1 MITKN
6 KTANQLTA
14 LKEWSQNPAAYQ
26 KKLADKKLIKWAL
39 EESPE
44 PIVKNPAMKKAIS
57 DAEIQKRLDKARGP
71 SDWDIIYQS
80 MTPIEKGQWNAEK
93 RKKGMN
99 GKTAELINQPKLEK
113 PKKKK
118 PTTEPVKI
126 NFDIDPSLTA
136 GLWSNVVKPTIT
148 NPTATAAE
156 LSSEGIME
164 AINLLQ
170 SSGMFKKGG
179 KIK

>member
-1 MITKN
+1 MIPEN
-6 KTANQLTA
+6 K
-14 LKEWSQNPAAYQ
+14 K
-26 KKLADKKLIKWAL
+26 
-39 EESPE
+39 PE
-44 PIVKNPAMKKAIS
+44 PRKYTQGKERNHFKYFSKYGEMLEPTEV
-57 DAEIQKRLDKARGP
+57 EIKRTKEP
-71 SDWDIIYQS
+71 SKWDMLYEG
-80 MTPIEKGQWNAEK
+80 MTPLEKGTWNAQQ

-99 GKTAELINQPKLEK
+99 GKTAEPINQPKIEK

-136 GLWSNVVKPTIT
+136 GLWSNVVKPSIT

>member
-6 KTANQLTA
+6 KTVNQLTA

-44 PIVKNPAMKKAIS
+44 PIVKNPVMKKAIT
-57 DAEIQKRLDKARGP
+57 DAEIQKKLDKLRGP
-71 SDWDIIYQS
+71 SDWQVIYDGMSPQ
-80 MTPIEKGQWNAEK
+80 EKGSWNAEQ
-93 RKKGMN
+93 RKKGMD
-99 GKTAELINQPKLEK
+99 GKRAIPLEDV
-113 PKKKK
+113 KKKK
-118 PTTEPVKI
+118 TIEPVKI
-126 NFDIDPSLTA
+126 DFDIDPSLTA